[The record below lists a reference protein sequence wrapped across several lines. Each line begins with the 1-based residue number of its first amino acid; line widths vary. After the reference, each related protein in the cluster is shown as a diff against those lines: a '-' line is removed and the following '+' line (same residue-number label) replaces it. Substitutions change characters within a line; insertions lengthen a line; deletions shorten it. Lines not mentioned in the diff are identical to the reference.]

1 MNKMMTLRQ
10 SVALGALALALT
22 APGLGQAETP
32 EIEALITAARA
43 EPPLSVYDSTGKI
56 TEMADA
62 FAAKYGL
69 QATGTKVKAEAQI
82 EMMLREAQAG
92 NVQGDVSIIS
102 DAPSV
107 IGQLLPV
114 GAAVSYLPP
123 DLAPKIPEDFQNP
136 LVVVTTANVWAYNAE
151 LASECPV
158 SNIWQLTEPEWNG
171 KVAMQDPLGKS
182 IYTDWFSQMEATA
195 DDKVAAAY
203 VAQYGKPLETD
214 QGSATKAWVKAM
226 AQNAPVLG
234 SSDSAAAEAVGA
246 PGQSVAFMGMMSSA
260 KFRENTA
267 KGYKLGLCADI
278 QPFAGFSNAGVGV
291 IAAGTDSPNAAR
303 LFIHYVLTAEGIA
316 PQAEDGKI
324 SSNSDVALP
333 ADEPSGVGK
342 VLDRMLP
349 YRISNA
355 MADWD
360 SRQDWQDFWR
370 LNYRK

>member
-1 MNKMMTLRQ
+1 MNRMMTLRQ

-195 DDKVAAAY
+195 DDKVVAAY
-203 VAQYGKPLETD
+203 AAQYGKPLETD

-278 QPFAGFSNAGVGV
+278 QPFAGFSSAGVGV

-355 MADWD
+355 LADWD